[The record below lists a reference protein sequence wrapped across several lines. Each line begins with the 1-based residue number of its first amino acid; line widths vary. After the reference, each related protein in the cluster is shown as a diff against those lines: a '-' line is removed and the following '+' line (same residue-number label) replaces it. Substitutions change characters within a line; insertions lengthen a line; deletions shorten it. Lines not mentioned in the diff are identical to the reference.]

1 MAFRTSFCEEDS
13 AMFEGYCQAD
23 GVTRGRSLSGN
34 IPKVL
39 FLLEGSRWRR
49 DNETTTDKKLKE
61 QKHKSHISYT
71 TRITEEI

>member
-34 IPKVL
+34 ISKSA
-39 FLLEGSRWRR
+39 FLIGGQPMEAG
-49 DNETTTDKKLKE
+49 
-61 QKHKSHISYT
+61 Q
-71 TRITEEI
+71 

>member
-1 MAFRTSFCEEDS
+1 MKKILLCLKDIAKL
-13 AMFEGYCQAD
+13 MVKPVD
-23 GVTRGRSLSGN
+23 GPYLV
-34 IPKVL
+34 IFQKVL